1 MKIIRDIPGLRDQVR
16 RWRRDDKTVG
26 LIPTM
31 GSLHDGHLALVR
43 QAKLDCDHAIATIF
57 VNPTQF
63 APSEDFDTYPRD
75 ETRDIDMLEA
85 QGTDLLFSPDV
96 VEMYAK
102 GFSTSVAVSNIT
114 ECLCGAARPHFF
126 GGVATVV
133 SKLLLQALP
142 DRAYFGEKDFQQLQ
156 VIKRMARDLNIPVEI
171 QGVPTIREADGMAM
185 SSRNKYLSAD
195 QRKIG
200 ATLYQMLQDI
210 AAKFAAGGRADD
222 LLADGAATLTA
233 AGFNPID
240 YLEIRDSET
249 FELLET
255 NIGDTNTGAARVFA
269 AAFLG
274 ETRLIDNIAVP
285 AA

>member
-1 MKIIRDIPGLRDQVR
+1 MKIIRDISSLRGQVR
-16 RWRRDDKTVG
+16 CWRSDSKTVG

-31 GSLHDGHLALVR
+31 GSLHEGHLSLVQ
-43 QAKLDCDHAIATIF
+43 QAKQDCDYAIATIF

-75 ETRDIDMLEA
+75 EARDIALLEEM
-85 QGTDLLFSPDV
+85 GTDLLFSPDV
-96 VEMYAK
+96 TEMYAD
-102 GFSTSVAVSNIT
+102 GFSTSVSVSGLS

-133 SKLLLQALP
+133 SKLLLQSLP

-171 QGVPTIREADGMAM
+171 QGVPTVREQDGLAM
-185 SSRNKYLSAD
+185 SSRNKYLSPGERGVAS
-195 QRKIG
+195 
-200 ATLYQMLQDI
+200 TLYRVIQDV
-210 AAKFAAGGRADD
+210 AQQFANGAQAEAI
-222 LLADGAATLTA
+222 LADGAATLRA
-233 AGFNPID
+233 AGFDPID

-249 FELLET
+249 FEALQT
-255 NIGDTNTGAARVFA
+255 DNDKARVFV

-274 ETRLIDNIAVP
+274 QTRLIDNTAVKSD
-285 AA
+285 

>member
-1 MKIIRDIPGLRDQVR
+1 MMKIIRDIPSLRDQVR
-16 RWRRDDKTVG
+16 RWRRDGETVG

-43 QAKLDCDHAIATIF
+43 QAKQDCDHAIATIF

-63 APSEDFDTYPRD
+63 APNEDFDAYPRH
-75 ETRDIDMLEA
+75 ETRDIDMLNRL
-85 QGTDLLFSPDV
+85 GTDLLFSPNVD
-96 VEMYAK
+96 EMYAK
-102 GFSTSVAVSNIT
+102 GFSTSVTVSNIT
-114 ECLCGAARPHFF
+114 QCLCGAVRPHFF
-126 GGVATVV
+126 GGVVTVV

-156 VIKRMARDLNIPVEI
+156 VIKRMARDLDIPVNI
-171 QGVPTIREADGMAM
+171 QGVPTIRETDGMAM
-185 SSRNKYLSAD
+185 SSRNRYLSAD

-200 ATLYQMLQDI
+200 ATLYQVLQGI
-210 AAKFAAGGRADD
+210 ATRFAAGEHADAV
-222 LLADGAATLTA
+222 LLDGTATLKA
-233 AGFNPID
+233 AGFYPID

-249 FELLET
+249 FGPIET
-255 NIGDTNTGAARVFA
+255 NNGTARIFA

-285 AA
+285 AI

>member
-16 RWRRDDKTVG
+16 HWRRDDKTIG

-43 QAKLDCDHAIATIF
+43 QAKQDCDHAIATIF

-75 ETRDIDMLEA
+75 ENRDIDMLEA
-85 QGTDLLFSPDV
+85 LGTDLLFSPNVD
-96 VEMYAK
+96 EMYAK
-102 GFSTSVAVSNIT
+102 GFATSVAVSNIT
-114 ECLCGAARPHFF
+114 QCLCGAARPHFF

-156 VIKRMARDLNIPVEI
+156 VIKRMARDLDIPVKI

-185 SSRNKYLSAD
+185 SSRNKYLSAE
-195 QRKIG
+195 QRQTG
-200 ATLYQMLQDI
+200 ATLYQVLQDI
-210 AAKFAAGGRADD
+210 AAKFAAGGTGDA
-222 LLADGAATLTA
+222 LLADGAATLKA
-233 AGFNPID
+233 AGFDPID
-240 YLEIRDSET
+240 YLEIRDRET
-249 FELLET
+249 FEALENNNGT
-255 NIGDTNTGAARVFA
+255 ARVFA

>member
-1 MKIIRDIPGLRDQVR
+1 MMKIIRDIPSLRDQVR
-16 RWRRDDKTVG
+16 RWRHDGETVG

-31 GSLHDGHLALVR
+31 GSLHEGHLALVR
-43 QAKLDCDHAIATIF
+43 QAKQDCDHAIATIF

-75 ETRDIDMLEA
+75 ETRDIDMLNGLE
-85 QGTDLLFSPDV
+85 TDLLFSPNVD
-96 VEMYAK
+96 EMYTK

-114 ECLCGAARPHFF
+114 QCLCGEVRPHFF
-126 GGVATVV
+126 GGVVTVV

-156 VIKRMARDLNIPVEI
+156 VIKRMARDLDIPVDI
-171 QGVPTIREADGMAM
+171 QGVSTIREADGMAM
-185 SSRNKYLSAD
+185 SSRNKYLSAN

-200 ATLYQMLQDI
+200 ATLYQVLQDI
-210 AAKFAAGGRADD
+210 ATRLTAGEHADAV
-222 LLADGAATLTA
+222 LLDGAATLKA
-233 AGFNPID
+233 AGFDPID

-255 NIGDTNTGAARVFA
+255 NNGTARIFA

-274 ETRLIDNIAVP
+274 ETRLIDNIAVR
-285 AA
+285 AV